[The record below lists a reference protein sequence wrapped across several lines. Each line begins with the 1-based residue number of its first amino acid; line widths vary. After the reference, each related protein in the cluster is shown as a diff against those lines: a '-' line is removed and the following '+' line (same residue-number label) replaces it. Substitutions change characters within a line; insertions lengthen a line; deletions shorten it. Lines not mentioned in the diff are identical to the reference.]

1 MGKLLFLDHFAQPF
15 AHLFVVTNWSN
26 HSKSTTFDT
35 EISRCGGRKR
45 TALTR
50 SIVGVA
56 VVGAGSYLYKL
67 SQGPEVVWDRSGDWK
82 PWDRVKYDQNVSFA
96 R

>member
-1 MGKLLFLDHFAQPF
+1 LGKLLLLDHFAPSF

-26 HSKSTTFDT
+26 DPMSTTFDT
-35 EISRCGGRKR
+35 EISRCGETKR
-45 TALTR
+45 TALTL

-82 PWDRVKYDQNVSFA
+82 PWDRVKYDQNVSLA